1 MMSQWQFQQ
10 MFSNSVK
17 NWASHVNS
25 LLWNSNQAVGNMYF
39 LFSMDLLTR
48 LWRGRISISKNL
60 TIKRLMMFKSK
71 ERMRKNL
78 RNRIKW
84 LMIFKLIKKMNLM
97 IRNKL
102 EQLLLI
108 RINRLFTLLSVKMI
122 GNSNA
127 KELPTNLKY
136 KPKVIINSGEPELN
150 PQEQPLSSLR
160 KSNYKIIQFPQYK
173 SYSRKT

>member
-1 MMSQWQFQQ
+1 
-10 MFSNSVK
+10 
-17 NWASHVNS
+17 
-25 LLWNSNQAVGNMYF
+25 
-39 LFSMDLLTR
+39 
-48 LWRGRISISKNL
+48 
-60 TIKRLMMFKSK
+60 
-71 ERMRKNL
+71 
-78 RNRIKW
+78 
-84 LMIFKLIKKMNLM
+84 MIFKLIKKMNLM